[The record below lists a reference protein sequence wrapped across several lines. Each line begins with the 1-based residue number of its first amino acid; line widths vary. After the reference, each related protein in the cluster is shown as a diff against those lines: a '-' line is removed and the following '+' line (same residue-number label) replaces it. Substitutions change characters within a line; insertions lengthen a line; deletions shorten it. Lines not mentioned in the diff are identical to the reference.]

1 MERPIFH
8 QGGHMP
14 DKPCTVS
21 FVRKFRQHLRNS
33 VEGSR
38 KRFVVG
44 IVGLVAIA
52 TGSAIG
58 DIYLPNLFPFLN
70 RTGFSGT
77 HTIISLG
84 GADVGDKTM
93 VDAAIPFRDTLVAA
107 KGKGIGPAWAEAV
120 AAAEEAARG
129 TADFAAKRGRSR
141 THAEKSIGTPD
152 PGAMSFAKIVAILR
166 VHVSAA

>member
-1 MERPIFH
+1 M
-8 QGGHMP
+8 
-14 DKPCTVS
+14 
-21 FVRKFRQHLRNS
+21 
-33 VEGSR
+33 
-38 KRFVVG
+38 
-44 IVGLVAIA
+44 
-52 TGSAIG
+52 AIG
-58 DIYLPNLFPFLN
+58 TAARLLDDQSDPGQDVAVHAVSEAI
-70 RTGFSGT
+70 GA
-77 HTIISLG
+77 IISLG